1 MRSRCVAKIA
11 IIKPLY
17 RMTLTVAQLC
27 GDLVAAGHEPLVIFF
42 KKQEIV
48 YLPTQDQESF
58 QFGDQPM
65 RGIMVSQQGVQ
76 LTETSAWKKTK
87 QGEMKSLIKL
97 LKDFQPDAIGFSS
110 LSNSMTLCA
119 EMTEEL
125 RKHFNVPFLWG
136 GTGPTLEPEKSME
149 SADLVCVGEGEEVI
163 VEIAEKLD
171 RKELLTDIAGT
182 WCNLSNGEIQ
192 KNPKRPVPDLEKI
205 AVPCWEEK
213 YYAFINGPFFIHP
226 FKAGSRLEDTSYQ
239 IMTQRGCPFSCSF
252 CVESVYQRDFGKKD
266 SLRRMSPQKA
276 IRELVFAKENLG
288 YKSVTFMDDVF
299 TVNPR
304 WMDEFLPLYKEQV
317 GLPFFCY
324 TYPTTHTPDM
334 LAKLKDAG
342 CMAMAMGVQSG
353 SERILNDI
361 YERKTNI
368 KRIVKSAQDI
378 VDAGIHATFDMI
390 PMTAFDCEEDLRSTF
405 ELVLQIP
412 KEMDASFWGEMAYF
426 PNYPILDK
434 FNDKEL
440 VASSGNLDFAVYEY
454 YFKLFELTRT
464 SMPVEQIQAMADDP
478 RFRADHNL
486 LNPFMRDEF
495 HLVPSYGTLIDEALA
510 VAN

>member
-110 LSNSMTLCA
+110 LSNSMA

-304 WMDEFLPLYKEQV
+304 WMDEFLPLYKAQV

-353 SERILNDI
+353 SERILNDVF
-361 YERKTNI
+361 ERKTNI

-390 PMTAFDCEEDLRSTF
+390 PMTQFDKEDDLRSTF

-426 PNYPILDK
+426 PNYPIMDK
-434 FNDKEL
+434 FKDENL
-440 VASSGNLDFAVYEY
+440 LASSGKLDFSVYEY

-464 SMPVEQIQAMADDP
+464 PMPVEQIRSIADDP
-478 RFRADHNL
+478 RYRADHNL

-510 VAN
+510 AAN